1 MSARSRLD
9 VPTPLDPSVVVI
21 VVAAVAL
28 VFAALPFFPGL
39 APSGTVAFW
48 VCAAALALAV
58 ASVGFQMRRV
68 SGRAAAKKELVLLL
82 GKGQLLFGSLGGR
95 LSAEQDRQVR
105 DWCAK
110 VEEVLAARL
119 DAGHV
124 MRFRMASAPGMPPAG
139 GHLSA
144 AQFHDRLVNL
154 STIIG
159 DLG

>member
-1 MSARSRLD
+1 MSGRSRLD

-28 VFAALPFFPGL
+28 VFAALPYFPGL
-39 APSGTVAFW
+39 APGSTVAFW

-58 ASVGFQMRRV
+58 GFQVRRV
-68 SGRAAAKKELVLLL
+68 SGRAAAKKALVPLL

-119 DAGHV
+119 DAGYV
-124 MRFRMASAPGMPPAG
+124 MRFRMTSAAGGTPAG
-139 GHLSA
+139 AHLSA
-144 AQFHDRLVNL
+144 AQFHDRQVNL